1 MADTIQFLTVEE
13 EGIGTRCDRFLAGK
27 LPDLSRS
34 RIQEL
39 IAEDAVLIDGKPV
52 KSSRKIRG
60 GCRSN
65 RRKNGQKQPQN
76 DGRGDSRDPDP

>member
-1 MADTIQFLTVEE
+1 MADTIQILTVEE

-39 IAEDAVLIDGKPV
+39 IA
-52 KSSRKIRG
+52 
-60 GCRSN
+60 
-65 RRKNGQKQPQN
+65 
-76 DGRGDSRDPDP
+76 DSFIY